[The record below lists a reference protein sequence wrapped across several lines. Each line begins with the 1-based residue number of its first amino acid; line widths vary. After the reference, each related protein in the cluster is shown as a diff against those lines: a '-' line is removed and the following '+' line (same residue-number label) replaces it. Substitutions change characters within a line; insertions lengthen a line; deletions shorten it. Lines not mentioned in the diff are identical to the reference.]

1 MSEYKIVGIV
11 GSFKKDS
18 LNLKLAK
25 TIKEYLKDKAE
36 FEILDYMDIPF
47 FNEDIEYPA
56 QKAVSKVKDKIKEAD
71 AVWFFTPEYNHYFP
85 GVLKNLLDWLSRPI
99 SKDVAQVL
107 KDKPICVS
115 GITPGMT
122 GTVVAQDHLIS
133 VLNFLDAKI
142 MMTSRLTFPNA
153 MKSMDDKGNIVKGLE
168 FIHAQADDFIKF
180 IELNK

>member
-56 QKAVSKVKDKIKEAD
+56 PKAVSKVRDKIKEAD

-99 SKDVAQVL
+99 SKDVPQVL

>member
-1 MSEYKIVGIV
+1 MSEYKIVGII

-36 FEILDYMDIPF
+36 FEILDYMDVPF

-56 QKAVSKVKDKIKEAD
+56 PKAVSKVRDKIKEAD

-99 SKDVAQVL
+99 SKDVPQVL
-107 KDKPICVS
+107 KNKPICVS

-133 VLNFLDAKI
+133 VLNFLDTKV

-153 MKSMDDKGNIVKGLE
+153 MKSMDDKGKIVKGLE
-168 FIHAQADDFIKF
+168 FIQAQADDFIKF

>member
-36 FEILDYMDIPF
+36 FEILDYMDVPF

-56 QKAVSKVKDKIKEAD
+56 PKAVSKVRDKIKEAD

-85 GVLKNLLDWLSRPI
+85 GVLKNLLVWLSRPI
-99 SKDVAQVL
+99 SIDVPQVL
-107 KDKPICVS
+107 KNTPICVS

-133 VLNFLDAKI
+133 VLNFLDTKV

-153 MKSMDDKGNIVKGLE
+153 MKSMDDKGNIIKGLD
-168 FIHAQADDFIKF
+168 FIHAQANDFIKF
-180 IELNK
+180 IEQNK

>member
-1 MSEYKIVGIV
+1 MSQYKIIGIV
-11 GSFKKDS
+11 GSFKKSS
-18 LNLKLAK
+18 LNLKLAQ

-36 FEILDYMDIPF
+36 FEILDYTKVPF
-47 FNEDIEYPA
+47 FNEDIENPTPE
-56 QKAVSKVKDKIKEAD
+56 AVTNVRNKIKEAD
-71 AVWFFTPEYNHYFP
+71 AIWFFTPEYNHYFP
-85 GVLKNLLDWLSRPI
+85 GILKNLLDWLSRPI
-99 SKDVAQVL
+99 SKDIPQVL

-133 VLNFLDAKI
+133 VLNFLNAKV

-153 MKSMDDKGNIVKGLE
+153 LKSMDDIGNIIKGLE

>member
-1 MSEYKIVGIV
+1 MSEYKIVGII

-36 FEILDYMDIPF
+36 FEILDYMDVPF

-56 QKAVSKVKDKIKEAD
+56 PKAVSKVRDKIKEAD

-99 SKDVAQVL
+99 SKDVPQVL

-115 GITPGMT
+115 GISPGMT

-133 VLNFLDAKI
+133 VLNFLDTKV

-153 MKSMDDKGNIVKGLE
+153 MKSMDDKGNIIKGLD
-168 FIHAQADDFIKF
+168 FIHAQANDFIKF
-180 IELNK
+180 IEQNK

>member
-36 FEILDYMDIPF
+36 FEILDYMDVPF

-56 QKAVSKVKDKIKEAD
+56 PKAVSKVRDKIKEAD

-99 SKDVAQVL
+99 SKDVPQVL

-133 VLNFLDAKI
+133 VLNFLDTKV

-153 MKSMDDKGNIVKGLE
+153 MKNMDDKGKIVKGLD
-168 FIHAQADDFIKF
+168 FIHAQANDFIKF
-180 IELNK
+180 IEQNK

>member
-25 TIKEYLKDKAE
+25 TIKEYLKDKAV
-36 FEILDYMDIPF
+36 FEILDYMDVPF
-47 FNEDIEYPA
+47 FNEDMEYPA
-56 QKAVSKVKDKIKEAD
+56 PKAVSKVRDKIKEAD
-71 AVWFFTPEYNHYFP
+71 AVWFFTPEYNHYFS

-99 SKDVAQVL
+99 SKDVPQVL

-133 VLNFLDAKI
+133 VLNFWDAKI